1 METEDRMEMKI
12 SSRLW
17 LEIKSDIPGQQS
29 ILVEHRQAYEAINSA
44 DASCLQIVLII
55 GSESK
60 RRYFNLQDPV
70 RYGGICIRPFSPSI
84 ALADCE
90 MHTMPPQKMNTF
102 QQPKGEVITHRINQD
117 IGNIADFSLRL
128 YWRLLAPFASAIILF
143 LDDLGGLEN
152 VQDILSTWLYLSMKI
167 RPQPPPKVLVLQE
180 GANLYRLDSL
190 RTQIHL
196 NVRAK
201 LKGDAQ
207 ENIGPESTT
216 RNLDLQ
222 LDDWIETSFQSIEFI
237 HISSS
242 VFQDLDEAVKARN
255 DAGFDFTKL
264 QLIHL
269 LRDAIQHFS
278 INQDLNY
285 NFYYASRKHNPIPIS
300 LKEHISKF
308 LITSQALKEAQPS
321 VYLDQAL
328 IIASALEINAYPP
341 GMHCKF
347 WGLIQVFNLHSVH
360 LTNMAYWK
368 VFAPDRMFD
377 ELYDGCIDEK
387 SNFGFLGTSVRS
399 NFLIL
404 ANKRR
409 RLFEKHKVPS
419 ASTHIK
425 LLQRFKAV
433 WAAFYHSSS
442 CFVCLSQTADRGL
455 TCGHRLCDPCVILSG
470 SAGSSNSWA
479 YHVKECPL
487 CKETNENLTPIR
499 PPTAGNRVLKLS
511 GRRKPGLIKF
521 LEDMRRR
528 TAYMAYHFKPHKFF
542 DIVIG
547 IDTGSFR
554 PPTYFPTLIN
564 YLTGRLVFIYLGAFF
579 GQTVFLQEWP
589 IADCKHHLKRVR
601 EPEIHEGSKVS
612 FGKGLTWDLE
622 KTGSLGGPLVC
633 LLINQPATSMSSYLR
648 HTYKQLGGSIFSTSN
663 NTCASCPVYAC
674 NGNINKVWPY
684 LGTEKRSS
692 DLIVEYDEST
702 SPHFLQ
708 PTASRM
714 LACLFY
720 IELASSPDVCPDSIS
735 VHLRIQC
742 RVPPGPSLIAL
753 LRLPLQNA
761 QLHYWAETREPLT
774 SLYSKDG
781 EECKEPLSFS
791 TSVTQHREGFL
802 KNVTIKVKSLA
813 SVLHVGI
820 STVTGLEM
828 ISRCPYSLQKLM
840 QDQGFYSV
848 FGRKDHRIYSF

>member
-1 METEDRMEMKI
+1 
-12 SSRLW
+12 
-17 LEIKSDIPGQQS
+17 
-29 ILVEHRQAYEAINSA
+29 
-44 DASCLQIVLII
+44 
-55 GSESK
+55 
-60 RRYFNLQDPV
+60 
-70 RYGGICIRPFSPSI
+70 
-84 ALADCE
+84 
-90 MHTMPPQKMNTF
+90 
-102 QQPKGEVITHRINQD
+102 
-117 IGNIADFSLRL
+117 
-128 YWRLLAPFASAIILF
+128 
-143 LDDLGGLEN
+143 
-152 VQDILSTWLYLSMKI
+152 
-167 RPQPPPKVLVLQE
+167 
-180 GANLYRLDSL
+180 
-190 RTQIHL
+190 
-196 NVRAK
+196 
-201 LKGDAQ
+201 
-207 ENIGPESTT
+207 
-216 RNLDLQ
+216 

-285 NFYYASRKHNPIPIS
+285 NFYYASRKHNPVPIS
-300 LKEHISKF
+300 LKKHISKF
-308 LITSQALKEAQPS
+308 LITSQALKEAQP
-321 VYLDQAL
+321 
-328 IIASALEINAYPP
+328 N
-341 GMHCKF
+341 
-347 WGLIQVFNLHSVH
+347 
-360 LTNMAYWK
+360 
-368 VFAPDRMFD
+368 
-377 ELYDGCIDEK
+377 LYDGYIDEK

-409 RLFEKHKVPS
+409 RLFEKHKIPS

-511 GRRKPGLIKF
+511 GRRKPGFIKF

-528 TAYMAYHFKPHKFF
+528 TAYMAYYFKPHKFF

-547 IDTGSFR
+547 IDT
-554 PPTYFPTLIN
+554 
-564 YLTGRLVFIYLGAFF
+564 
-579 GQTVFLQEWP
+579 
-589 IADCKHHLKRVR
+589 
-601 EPEIHEGSKVS
+601 
-612 FGKGLTWDLE
+612 
-622 KTGSLGGPLVC
+622 
-633 LLINQPATSMSSYLR
+633 
-648 HTYKQLGGSIFSTSN
+648 
-663 NTCASCPVYAC
+663 
-674 NGNINKVWPY
+674 
-684 LGTEKRSS
+684 GTEKRSS

-828 ISRCPYSLQKLM
+828 ISR
-840 QDQGFYSV
+840 
-848 FGRKDHRIYSF
+848 